1 MTLWPSVLA
10 MTHRPTPALP
20 DYLTYAEAAELLRV
34 SVRTVSR
41 YVADGRIDA
50 VTLPTGRPRLRR
62 ADVESLLSVGAA

>member
-1 MTLWPSVLA
+1 MTLWPRFQV
-10 MTHRPTPALP
+10 MTQRPTPAQP

-50 VTLPTGRPRLRR
+50 ATLPTGRPRLRR
-62 ADVESLLSVGAA
+62 SDVESLLTVGVA